1 MYAKFQRHFPN
12 KNSYTLKDIFTCT
25 YPQFFSH
32 TFLFSGTYFRRD
44 LLIEQ
49 LMREVVD
56 LKERIQ
62 DLEGQVQANFELI
75 SSLRQQLEQKT
86 REIEDY
92 KEVAEQ
98 ATSVSL

>member
-1 MYAKFQRHFPN
+1 M
-12 KNSYTLKDIFTCT
+12 
-25 YPQFFSH
+25 
-32 TFLFSGTYFRRD
+32 
-44 LLIEQ
+44 
-49 LMREVVD
+49 D